1 MNVIESIKGRSSLFY
16 CCIHQLFPGC
26 FISELGYKVRTYTSN
41 GISHGSICSSNME
54 RDLRGWQRFYWEIK
68 FRRLMLQVSVL
79 ALEQLTAL
87 LTTRIFPMKRV
98 ITNVCSCNKASP
110 HAPLQTSLVLVSCS
124 EDKTQGAVP
133 VKSVFLQTAPR
144 AVCVCSDLSS
154 GLCLV

>member
-26 FISELGYKVRTYTSN
+26 FISELGYKVRTYKSN

-54 RDLRGWQRFYWEIK
+54 RDLRGWQRFYWEIR

-110 HAPLQTSLVLVSCS
+110 QAQPRRQIRAHAHSPGRGLEKDRLNRNSSLGLILTAG
-124 EDKTQGAVP
+124 DKHQA
-133 VKSVFLQTAPR
+133 
-144 AVCVCSDLSS
+144 
-154 GLCLV
+154 GL